1 MTPTASR
8 TLARHLGRRDY
19 DDLPAGVRANTEAL
33 LADYLAVASSGS
45 RTETG
50 GIAYR
55 TAVDLHG
62 SAGTST
68 VIGRAARLTA
78 DGAAFVNAT
87 SAHSLEFDDIDAT
100 SFLHYGAPVASA
112 ALAVAE
118 REHAD
123 GRAVV
128 AAIAAGNELMARLS
142 FALNPAM
149 RDRGFHTTTTLGPF
163 GGALASGMLLGLDED
178 GLVEALAFAGAQA
191 SGLMEIYGATM
202 QKRFNPGFAARNG
215 VFAALL
221 AAGGARGEE
230 TVLEGV
236 GGFGTAFGGG
246 LDTGLLLDGLG
257 TLERARVE
265 IKPYACVRPLH
276 TALDAVVALRARH
289 RFAPADIAAIV
300 VHRPPAWADYFLS
313 PSPRSRHEAQ
323 VSLPY
328 AVAAAAVHGD
338 ADPDRFEIAAE
349 PEVLA
354 LAARVTA
361 ETDDGLPADLAS
373 RVEVRLVTGET
384 LTELRVHAL
393 GSAEDPLEEPA
404 RRAKAERLMRPVY
417 GPATPELLEETF
429 RLRDSPDVAGLL
441 CRLRAAVSGGRGA

>member
-1 MTPTASR
+1 MTPTSSR
-8 TLARHLGRRDY
+8 TLARHLGRRGF
-19 DDLPAGVRANTEAL
+19 DDLPAAVRENTEAL

-62 SAGTST
+62 SSGTST
-68 VIGRAARLTA
+68 VIGRPARLTA

-87 SAHSLEFDDIDAT
+87 AAHSLEFDDIDAT

-112 ALAVAE
+112 ALAIAE

-123 GRAVV
+123 GRALI
-128 AAIAAGNELMARLS
+128 AAVAAGNELMARLS
-142 FALNPAM
+142 SALNPAL
-149 RDRGFHTTTTLGPF
+149 RDRGFHTTTALGPF
-163 GGALASGMLLGLDED
+163 GGALAAGMLLGLDED
-178 GLVEALAFAGAQA
+178 GLVDALAFAGAQA

-221 AAGGARGEE
+221 AAGGARGEQS
-230 TVLEGV
+230 VLEGA
-236 GGFGTAFGGG
+236 GGFGVAFGGG
-246 LDTGLLLDGLG
+246 LDADLLLDGFG
-257 TLERARVE
+257 TVERARVE

-276 TALDAVVALRARH
+276 TALDAVVALRERH
-289 RFAPADIAAIV
+289 HFLPDDIAAIV
-300 VHRPPAWADYFLS
+300 VHRPPAWADYFLT

-338 ADPDRFEIAAE
+338 ADPERFEIAAE
-349 PEVLA
+349 PDVMA
-354 LAARVTA
+354 LAGRVTA
-361 ETDDGLPADLAS
+361 ETDAGLPADLAS
-373 RVEVRLVTGET
+373 RVEVRLTSGGT

-393 GSAEDPLEEPA
+393 GSAEQPLSEAA
-404 RRAKAERLMRPVY
+404 RRAKAERLMRPVH
-417 GPATPELLEETF
+417 GTATADLLDEAF
-429 RLRDSPDVAGLL
+429 RIRDTPDVAGVLA
-441 CRLRAAVSGGRGA
+441 RMRAAVSGPPSP

>member
-8 TLARHLGRRDY
+8 TLARRLGRRGY
-19 DDLPAGVRANTEAL
+19 DDLPVRVRASTEAM
-33 LADYLAVASSGS
+33 LADYLAVASAGS

-55 TAVDLHG
+55 TAVDLYG

-68 VIGRAARLTA
+68 VIGRTGRLSA

-87 SAHSLEFDDIDAT
+87 AAHSLEFDDIDAT

-123 GRAVV
+123 GRALV
-128 AAIAAGNELMARLS
+128 AAVAAGNELMARLNR
-142 FALNPAM
+142 ALNPGM
-149 RDRGFHTTTTLGPF
+149 RDRGFHTTTALGPF
-163 GGALASGMLLGLDED
+163 GGALANGMLLGLDED
-178 GLVEALAFAGAQA
+178 GLVDALAFAGAQA
-191 SGLMEIYGATM
+191 SGLMEIYGASM

-221 AAGGARGEE
+221 AAAGARGEE
-230 TVLEGV
+230 SVLEGA
-236 GGFGTAFGGG
+236 GGFGAAFGGG
-246 LDTGLLLDGLG
+246 LDADRLLDDLG
-257 TLERARVE
+257 TSEQARLE

-276 TALDAVVALRARH
+276 SALDAVIALRTRH
-289 RFAPADIAAIV
+289 GFLPGDIAAIV
-300 VHRPPAWADYFLS
+300 VHRPPGWADYFLS

-328 AVAAAAVHGD
+328 AVAAAAVYGD
-338 ADPDRFEIAAE
+338 ADPERFEVTSE
-349 PEVLA
+349 PGVLA

-361 ETDDGLPADLAS
+361 ETDSGLPTDLAS
-373 RVEVRLVTGET
+373 LVEIRLVSGESMS
-384 LTELRVHAL
+384 ELHVHPL
-393 GSAEDPLEEPA
+393 GSAEEPLDEE
-404 RRAKAERLMRPVY
+404 RRRRKADRLMRPVY
-417 GPATPELLEETF
+417 GAATSGLVDQAF
-429 RLRDSPDVAGLL
+429 GVRDTPDVAGLL
-441 CRLRAAVSGGRGA
+441 ARLRTAVGETHGA